1 VAQRDDNIADVRYPG
16 GRWQG
21 FEWKQRNWTTQYNKR
36 LVEDF
41 SLSAYATLS
50 TAAQISQ
57 LSSQFKSD
65 QFCRY
70 AAPAEFYSCGC
81 TVDKVDLRV
90 RPFMS
95 CVRYN
100 RLIDMF
106 SAVTCSC
113 LDSTSDG
120 SCGQNVGVTVGVSR
134 TCSHTDFD
142 LPVRHPTNLPPSI

>member
-1 VAQRDDNIADVRYPG
+1 MGRYPG

-41 SLSAYATLS
+41 SLSAYDTLS

-70 AAPAEFYSCGC
+70 AAPAELWALFG
-81 TVDKVDLRV
+81 
-90 RPFMS
+90 
-95 CVRYN
+95 
-100 RLIDMF
+100 
-106 SAVTCSC
+106 
-113 LDSTSDG
+113 
-120 SCGQNVGVTVGVSR
+120 
-134 TCSHTDFD
+134 
-142 LPVRHPTNLPPSI
+142 

>member
-1 VAQRDDNIADVRYPG
+1 MAHEWWVAQRDDNIADVRYPG

-70 AAPAEFYSCGC
+70 AAPAEFYSRGC
-81 TVDKVDLRV
+81 TVRLTKLTCAFARSCRV
-90 RPFMS
+90 S
-95 CVRYN
+95 GT
-100 RLIDMF
+100 I
-106 SAVTCSC
+106 A
-113 LDSTSDG
+113 
-120 SCGQNVGVTVGVSR
+120 
-134 TCSHTDFD
+134 
-142 LPVRHPTNLPPSI
+142 